1 MEIFKKIDALKKE
14 IDAFRPI
21 SADLEAKIMQKFRLD
36 WNYNSN
42 AIEGNQLTFGETKT
56 FLLHGITAD
65 GKPLK
70 DHLDIKGHNNAL
82 LLLEE
87 ILNEERPI
95 TESFIRELHQM
106 ILQEDYYNDA
116 ITTTGEKTKR
126 LIKVGEYKQ
135 APNHVKTK
143 TGEIFRFASPEE
155 TPAEMDKLIQWLRS
169 EMEKGDDEALH
180 PVAIASLFH
189 YKFIRVHPFD
199 DGNGR
204 LARILMNMLLMRAGY
219 PPSVIKADKKDTYY
233 TALRKADGG
242 VWDAFVEYVGT
253 VLLDSME
260 LYLRGAK
267 GESIEDLDDVDKE
280 FELLKITI
288 SGREEVFLLG
298 KDTINEIKQTHFTLL
313 LQKIEEKLFK
323 INELYIDNEHLYK
336 YSYLKFE
343 HRKGVHME
351 HTSIGR
357 KISNYKEIL
366 NTINLSTSS
375 LSLLFSWKNFINS
388 GKEPRL
394 NRYNY
399 KIKLSI
405 SISKNNFKVSVRNGR
420 ENTELDI
427 LYYHENIE
435 KRTTEIANKL
445 LKNFMNHIKKNLEE

>member
-14 IDAFRPI
+14 IDALRPI

-42 AIEGNQLTFGETKT
+42 AIEGNRLTFGETKT

-82 LLLEE
+82 LLLED
-87 ILNEERPI
+87 IIHEERPI

-106 ILQEDYYNDA
+106 ILQEDYYNKA
-116 ITTTGEKTKR
+116 VTPTGEETRR

-135 APNHVKTK
+135 APNHVKTA

-233 TALRKADGG
+233 TALRKADG
-242 VWDAFVEYVGT
+242 DDLNAFVEYVGT
-253 VLLDSME
+253 VLLDSMD

-280 FELLKITI
+280 FELLRMIVEGQEENLILNNETAPEIT
-288 SGREEVFLLG
+288 RKKLLP
-298 KDTINEIKQTHFTLL
+298 L
-313 LQKIEEKLFK
+313 LQKILQKIFKCNDFYHTNLSQIELRDERIFLFETYLDL
-323 INELYIDNEHLYK
+323 IAHIDNERTYLVQNKMSFILYFEWNNFRK
-336 YSYLKFE
+336 LLNDLLKLDYTLELEVIFKTDYMELMQNVDPDPYSELE
-343 HRKGVHME
+343 LG
-351 HTSIGR
+351 
-357 KISNYKEIL
+357 
-366 NTINLSTSS
+366 S
-375 LSLLFSWKNFINS
+375 LSIAKF
-388 GKEPRL
+388 
-394 NRYNY
+394 
-399 KIKLSI
+399 
-405 SISKNNFKVSVRNGR
+405 
-420 ENTELDI
+420 
-427 LYYHENIE
+427 YYHKNPEPQA
-435 KRTTEIANKL
+435 TEVANKL
-445 LKNFMNHIKKNLEE
+445 LKDFMEHIKKNLEK

>member
-1 MEIFKKIDALKKE
+1 MDIFKKIDAFKKE
-14 IDAFRPI
+14 IDALRPI

-42 AIEGNQLTFGETKT
+42 AIEGNNLTFGETKT

-82 LLLEE
+82 LLLED
-87 ILNEERPI
+87 IIHEERPI

-135 APNHVKTK
+135 APNHVKTA

-169 EMEKGDDEALH
+169 EMEKGYADALH
-180 PVAIASLFH
+180 PVALAALFH

-219 PPSVIKADKKDTYY
+219 PPSVIKAVEKAAYY
-233 TALRKADGG
+233 TALRKADGDDL
-242 VWDAFVEYVGT
+242 DAFVEYVGI
-253 VLLDSME
+253 VLLDSMD

-267 GESIEDLDDVDKE
+267 GESIEDLNDFDKKLALFKKSLDVKKE
-280 FELLKITI
+280 KVTKSSEILEELYQNFIKVVIEEVKLLCEKIEDLFLKYEPSETLAHHDEDFFFQYTTQNRKKKYINNDSLKLKYNLDQFKHKPSKSIEIIVDFYFNLDSYLLRMSLGNSPINLEIKNDYTEI
-288 SGREEVFLLG
+288 PKREEWMSI
-298 KDTINEIKQTHFTLL
+298 INKTG
-313 LQKIEEKLFK
+313 
-323 INELYIDNEHLYK
+323 D
-336 YSYLKFE
+336 
-343 HRKGVHME
+343 
-351 HTSIGR
+351 
-357 KISNYKEIL
+357 EIL
-366 NTINLSTSS
+366 
-375 LSLLFSWKNFINS
+375 
-388 GKEPRL
+388 KE
-394 NRYNY
+394 
-399 KIKLSI
+399 
-405 SISKNNFKVSVRNGR
+405 
-420 ENTELDI
+420 
-427 LYYHENIE
+427 
-435 KRTTEIANKL
+435 
-445 LKNFMNHIKKNLEE
+445 LEEAIKD